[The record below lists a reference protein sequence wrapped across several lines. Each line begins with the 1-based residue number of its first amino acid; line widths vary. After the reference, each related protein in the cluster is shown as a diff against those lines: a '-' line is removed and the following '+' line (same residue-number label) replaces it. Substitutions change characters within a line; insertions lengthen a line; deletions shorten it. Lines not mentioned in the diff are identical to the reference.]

1 MCPFCF
7 QFLDLP
13 SSGTEVYNN
22 ADRAILTVKAQ
33 LGVRANDQGSVCLSV
48 VRNARANLL
57 ISANVI
63 VSDEFNGDLFPNV
76 WT

>member
-13 SSGTEVYNN
+13 SSGTGVYNN
-22 ADRAILTVKAQ
+22 ADRAQ
-33 LGVRANDQGSVCLSV
+33 LGVRANDQGSVCLSI
-48 VRNARANLL
+48 VRNARAHLL

-63 VSDEFNGDLFPNV
+63 VSDEFNGDVFPNV